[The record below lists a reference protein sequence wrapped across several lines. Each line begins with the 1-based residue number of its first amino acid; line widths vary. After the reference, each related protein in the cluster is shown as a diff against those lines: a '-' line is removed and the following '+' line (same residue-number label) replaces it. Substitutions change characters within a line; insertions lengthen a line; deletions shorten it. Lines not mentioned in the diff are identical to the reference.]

1 VFGHWSTLGQLKNKA
16 GYCLDTGCVWGGQ
29 LTALRL
35 EDEAIIQVDAVEPPL
50 PTIP

>member
-1 VFGHWSTLGQLKNKA
+1 M
-16 GYCLDTGCVWGGQ
+16 GCQ